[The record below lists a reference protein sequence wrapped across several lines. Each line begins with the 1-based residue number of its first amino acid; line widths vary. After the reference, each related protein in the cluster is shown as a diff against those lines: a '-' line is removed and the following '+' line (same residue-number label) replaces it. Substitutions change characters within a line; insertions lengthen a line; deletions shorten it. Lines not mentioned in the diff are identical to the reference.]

1 MKSEEIDMQHLVDVL
16 VDMVRK
22 EGVDQA
28 FNFQSYHNLTKQQAI
43 QGVDLAGQLPLVQK
57 LSQVCPSLMFKYS
70 DLKQA
75 FANLMLKFPG
85 LKHSWPA
92 EQHAALPGQYSES
105 IMTIMT
111 HCRRLLTETRFKE
124 ATKNLHGYH
133 IAKLKELRD
142 IAQQQDEIPSL
153 PVKADPKE
161 KCSTPQKTKHEE
173 KPAGLAAILDMEL
186 PKTHNSPAAASLE
199 SAEAASPVPPRKQ
212 TLKKTMARP
221 AACKAKT
228 KPAKATK
235 VQTTK
240 KKPASGTVEY
250 KLMPYKATGA
260 VAIRIKNGKQV
271 LQIKKQG
278 SGLAGNRALAQKLLD
293 ALEAGKPL
301 AEVLEMK
308 DKFLQG

>member
-124 ATKNLHGYH
+124 ATKNLHGYQVTT
-133 IAKLKELRD
+133 L
-142 IAQQQDEIPSL
+142 PS
-153 PVKADPKE
+153 
-161 KCSTPQKTKHEE
+161 
-173 KPAGLAAILDMEL
+173 
-186 PKTHNSPAAASLE
+186 
-199 SAEAASPVPPRKQ
+199 
-212 TLKKTMARP
+212 
-221 AACKAKT
+221 
-228 KPAKATK
+228 
-235 VQTTK
+235 
-240 KKPASGTVEY
+240 
-250 KLMPYKATGA
+250 
-260 VAIRIKNGKQV
+260 
-271 LQIKKQG
+271 
-278 SGLAGNRALAQKLLD
+278 
-293 ALEAGKPL
+293 
-301 AEVLEMK
+301 
-308 DKFLQG
+308 

>member
-16 VDMVRK
+16 VDMVGK
-22 EGVDQA
+22 EGVDQT

-75 FANLMLKFPG
+75 FTNLMLKFPG

-92 EQHAALPGQYSES
+92 GQHAALPGQYSDS

-133 IAKLKELRD
+133 IAKLKEHRD
-142 IAQQQDEIPSL
+142 TAQQQDEIPSL

-212 TLKKTMARP
+212 TLKKQWPGQLLAKQKPSLQRQQKCRPPRRSQQVALWSTNSCPTRPLEQWQFTSKMASKS
-221 AACKAKT
+221 CKSRSKGVAWQ
-228 KPAKATK
+228 
-235 VQTTK
+235 V
-240 KKPASGTVEY
+240 
-250 KLMPYKATGA
+250 TG
-260 VAIRIKNGKQV
+260 
-271 LQIKKQG
+271 
-278 SGLAGNRALAQKLLD
+278 
-293 ALEAGKPL
+293 P
-301 AEVLEMK
+301 
-308 DKFLQG
+308 